1 MGFFLFLYFIA
12 AAGSFAYWP
21 LNKPVGTGGGGVGGG
36 GGEFIR
42 SGRRGSVGSFVN
54 KLVETRPEKMKNCGT
69 LEVVFWGEIE

>member
-1 MGFFLFLYFIA
+1 M
-12 AAGSFAYWP
+12 
-21 LNKPVGTGGGGVGGG
+21 GG

-69 LEVVFWGEIE
+69 AATLEFVFGGKLNENEIVMDADEQVAGKKNSVKIQRIV